1 MGEISKDS
9 LKTKLLQLECHFTW
23 GLLKDDSDLNDL
35 EDRLHDQIEI
45 LFPNCRS
52 MVYNLLAYVNHLKGN
67 NDEALA
73 NLQKAE
79 ELIQEVQDDDISK
92 KIITTYGNYAWIYY
106 DMDQLENANTY
117 LGKVEDICKMLLS
130 TSPYKV
136 PVSDVYGEKGWALLK
151 FCGQYYEKAK
161 ECFQKALEKDPEGPE
176 WNSGYATAVYCLKGI
191 NNKQCTQEDCES
203 VELLRRAIKLNPKD
217 TVLMALLGL
226 KLQDMNRSEEG
237 EKYIKE
243 ALEKTPNLPYLLRY
257 AAKFYRR
264 QGMVDEAIKLL
275 KRAVSFTPLSGFL
288 HHQLGICYKKKMIEL
303 KKNTHASRSKYSARD
318 DFSKQIQELIW
329 YAIYHFVFVVE
340 QTTKFVYAKID
351 LANMYVEANQHDKA
365 ENMFQEM
372 LKMEKLTDVE
382 KQEIY
387 LSCGQYEEY
396 HKKSESEAIRYYTAG
411 LRLQTGKF
419 AKDLCQRALQKLAER
434 KIQRKGADASGF
446 GILGLVHQLNG
457 EKKEAIECYERA
469 LELDPDNEEYLRGLC
484 NMRLSI

>member
-23 GLLKDDSDLNDL
+23 ELLKDDSDLDDL
-35 EDRLHDQIEI
+35 EDRLHDQLEF

-52 MVYNLLAYVNHLKGN
+52 MVYNLLAYVNQLKGN
-67 NDEALA
+67 NVEALA

-79 ELIQEVQDDDISK
+79 ELIQEIQDDDIST

-106 DMDQLENANTY
+106 DMDKLENANTY

-176 WNSGYATAVYCLKGI
+176 WNSGYATVVYRLEGF
-191 NNKQCTQEDCES
+191 NNKKYTPEDCES

-217 TVLMALLGL
+217 TVVKALLGL

-243 ALEKTPNLPYLLRY
+243 ALAKTPNLPYLLRY
-257 AAKFYRR
+257 VAKFYRR
-264 QGMVDEAIKLL
+264 QGRVDDAIKLL
-275 KRAVSFTPLSGFL
+275 KRAVSFTPRSGFL
-288 HHQLGICYKKKMIEL
+288 HHQLGISYRKKMMQL
-303 KKNTHASRSKYSARD
+303 KNASKTNYHDRRES
-318 DFSKQIQELIW
+318 SKQIQELIR
-329 YAIYHFVFVVE
+329 YAIYHFECNVE
-340 QTTKFVYAKID
+340 QKTKFVYAKID

-365 ENMFQEM
+365 EGMFQKA
-372 LKMEKLTDVE
+372 LRMEKLTDAE
-382 KQEIY
+382 KQQIY
-387 LSCGQYEEY
+387 YNYGRFQQRQ
-396 HKKSESEAIRYYTAG
+396 KKSDSEAIRYYTAG
-411 LRLQTGKF
+411 LRLQNRS
-419 AKDLCQRALQKLAER
+419 AERDLCQKALQSLAKR
-434 KIQRKGADASGF
+434 MIQENGADASGF
-446 GILGLVHQLNG
+446 GLLGLIHQLNG
-457 EKKEAIECYERA
+457 EKKEAIECYEKA
-469 LELDPDNEEYLRGLC
+469 LELDPDNEEYLSGLC

>member
-1 MGEISKDS
+1 MGEISKNS

-23 GLLKDDSDLNDL
+23 ELLKEDSDLDEL
-35 EDRLHDQIEI
+35 EEALHDQLEF

-52 MVYNLLAYVNHLKGN
+52 MVYNLLAYVNQLKGN
-67 NDEALA
+67 NVEALA

-79 ELIQEVQDDDISK
+79 ELIQEVQDDDIST

-176 WNSGYATAVYCLKGI
+176 WNSGYATVVYRLEGFNIK
-191 NNKQCTQEDCES
+191 KYTPEDCES

-217 TVLMALLGL
+217 TVVMALLGL
-226 KLQDMNRSEEG
+226 KLQEMNRSEEG

-243 ALEKTPNLPYLLRY
+243 ALAKTPNLPYLLRY
-257 AAKFYRR
+257 VAKFYRR
-264 QGMVDEAIKLL
+264 QGRVDEAIKLL
-275 KRAVSFTPLSGFL
+275 KRAVSFTPRSGFL
-288 HHQLGICYKKKMIEL
+288 HHQLGISYRKKMIEL
-303 KKNTHASRSKYSARD
+303 KKTAHASKYSVRN

-340 QTTKFVYAKID
+340 QKTKFVYAKID

-365 ENMFQEM
+365 ENMFQEV
-372 LKMEKLTDVE
+372 LRMEKLTDVE

-387 LSCGQYEEY
+387 LNCGRYEEY
-396 HKKSESEAIRYYTAG
+396 QKKSESEALRYYTAG
-411 LRLQTGKF
+411 LRLQIGSI
-419 AKDLCQRALQKLAER
+419 ARDLCQRALQKFAER
-434 KIQRKGADASGF
+434 KIQRNGADASGF
-446 GILGLVHQLNG
+446 GLLGLIHQLKG
-457 EKKEAIECYERA
+457 EKKEAIECYEKA
-469 LELDPDNEEYLRGLC
+469 LELDPDNEEYLSGIC